1 MVSSL
6 KMKGSDKRIEALV
19 SYLKMLRILMKKIQD
34 FLFLFLFLASSLNSQ
49 GTPNMDDGFFFS
61 FFLILGLVGMC
72 SRLESSGRR
81 ERKNGGKN
89 DE

>member
-34 FLFLFLFLASSLNSQ
+34 FLFLFLASI
-49 GTPNMDDGFFFS
+49 D
-61 FFLILGLVGMC
+61 
-72 SRLESSGRR
+72 
-81 ERKNGGKN
+81 
-89 DE
+89 

>member
-34 FLFLFLFLASSLNSQ
+34 FLFLFLASSLNSQ

-61 FFLILGLVGMC
+61 CFLILGLVGMC